1 MMLCDY
7 TWLSVVWYLSV
18 AVMPRFICSSHV
30 QMVQTIETVG
40 PKLLIFRYWLPALQ
54 RRRWFTRWP
63 IATTSTTSL
72 LLLQRELSSSPTSA
86 PIGELLSWRH
96 ARLVLVNARNAKQM
110 LLDAKQSIA
119 LAHLNPWSKSSSW
132 CLSLTTQGWCLQG
145 CGKNAERYGV
155 WQQQIQPEGPG
166 GDGGRLRW
174 PGGQL
179 CHPRHACCH
188 CLCRRRGEESSLC
201 SVFWNYYSNLGAVF
215 CSMHKNSKK
224 DARNVA
230 SFICWNQLCMQVKAE
245 LIGKTEVRNKLGQA
259 VEGAATE
266 TK

>member
-1 MMLCDY
+1 
-7 TWLSVVWYLSV
+7 
-18 AVMPRFICSSHV
+18 MPRFICSSHV
-30 QMVQTIETVG
+30 QMVQTIETIG

-72 LLLQRELSSSPTSA
+72 LLLQRELLSSPTFA

-132 CLSLTTQGWCLQG
+132 CLSSTTQGWCLQG
-145 CGKNAERYGV
+145 CGKNAEGDGV
-155 WQQQIQPEGPG
+155 WQQQVQPEGPG
-166 GDGGRLRW
+166 GDGGGLWR

-179 CHPRHACCH
+179 CYPRHACCH
-188 CLCRRRGEESSLC
+188 RLCRWRGEDVFLYCVLKLLHKSWSLRRLLA
-201 SVFWNYYSNLGAVF
+201 STIQSWKFVEYSQLL
-215 CSMHKNSKK
+215 
-224 DARNVA
+224 
-230 SFICWNQLCMQVKAE
+230 CWNQLRECRWKPSWLARPRWATNWARLLRE
-245 LIGKTEVRNKLGQA
+245 LPMRWSREQEMKTMFKYIVSA
-259 VEGAATE
+259 S
-266 TK
+266 